1 MNEVFKG
8 FMVSVILFIVWSCFC
23 FGLGYLLCDK
33 QATKRINKINQ
44 QLAEQQQKYDE
55 LIRITDERIR
65 NIKAELFGQIQDNGT
80 TIDELSRLIEQIGK
94 QKLNI

>member
-8 FMVSVILFIVWSCFC
+8 FMVSVILFIVWSCLC
-23 FGLGYLLCDK
+23 FGGGYLLCDR

>member
-8 FMVSVILFIVWSCFC
+8 FMVSVILFIVWSCLC
-23 FGLGYLLCDK
+23 FGGGYLLCDK
-33 QATKRINKINQ
+33 QATKRINQANQ
-44 QLAEQQQKYDE
+44 QLAEQQQKFDE
-55 LIRITDERIR
+55 LIRVTDERIR

-80 TIDELSRLIEQIGK
+80 TIDELSRLIEQIRK

>member
-8 FMVSVILFIVWSCFC
+8 FMVSVILFIVWSCLC
-23 FGLGYLLCDK
+23 FGGGYLLCDK
-33 QATKRINKINQ
+33 QATKRINQANQ
-44 QLAEQQQKYDE
+44 QLAEQQQKFDE
-55 LIRITDERIR
+55 FIRVTDERIR

-80 TIDELSRLIEQIGK
+80 TIDELSRLIEQIRK

>member
-8 FMVSVILFIVWSCFC
+8 FMVSVILFIVWSCLC
-23 FGLGYLLCDK
+23 FGSGYLLCDK

>member
-8 FMVSVILFIVWSCFC
+8 FMVSVILFIVWSCLC
-23 FGLGYLLCDK
+23 FGGGYLLCDK
-33 QATKRINKINQ
+33 QATKRINQANQ
-44 QLAEQQQKYDE
+44 QLAEQQQKFDE
-55 LIRITDERIR
+55 LIRVTDERIR

>member
-1 MNEVFKG
+1 MNEIFKSFITTIIVF
-8 FMVSVILFIVWSCFC
+8 VLWSCLC
-23 FGLGYLLCDK
+23 FGGGYLLCDK
-33 QATKRINKINQ
+33 QATKRINKVNQ

-55 LIRITDERIR
+55 LIRTTDERIR

-94 QKLNI
+94 QKLPI